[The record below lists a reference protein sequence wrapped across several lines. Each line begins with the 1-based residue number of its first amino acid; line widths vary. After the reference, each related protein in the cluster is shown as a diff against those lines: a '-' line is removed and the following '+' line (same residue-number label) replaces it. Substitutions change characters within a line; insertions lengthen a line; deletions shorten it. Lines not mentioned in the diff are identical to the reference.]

1 MATVMRKHNL
11 SASPLSRWR
20 FSPVALVVCMS
31 LFSDYA
37 YTDEYFNPAFLTDGK
52 GEVADL
58 SSFQGSGG
66 QAPGTY
72 RVDIYLNNEFV
83 ASHDV
88 DFKSQKTAAP
98 DLTTPVD
105 DTGLIACLSA
115 KMLSDMG
122 IDLII
127 PEDKKNASN
136 EQCIALSSLISD
148 AKARFD
154 FNHLRLDIS
163 VPQAAIKNSARGY
176 IPPEKW
182 DQGINALLLSYSY
195 SGSNRKDDNTK
206 SSDDFLG
213 LNGGVNIGPW
223 RYRNY
228 STFNRSASSTGQSYH
243 HWEHVRGFVER
254 TIIPLK
260 SELTIGVSSTP
271 GDVFDSIP
279 FRGVQLASDDN
290 MLPDSL
296 KGFAPTVRG
305 IAKSNA
311 QVTIKQNGY
320 VIYQTYVAPGA
331 FAINDLFPTSSS
343 GDLQVEVKEEDGSV
357 NAYSVPYS
365 GVPLLQR
372 EGRMK
377 YALTVAKYR
386 TDNDQ
391 QEQVPFGQGTLIWGL
406 PHGFTLYGG
415 TQFSSNYKAAALGIG
430 VNMGQI
436 GAISADITHAKS
448 TLIDDSQHS
457 GQSLRLLYAKSLNEL
472 GTNFQLLGYRY
483 STSGFY
489 TFTDTTYK
497 HMDGFNSDPN
507 NQNNDPDD
515 DHPRWYNYYN
525 LYYTKRGKVQVNI
538 SQQLGNLGSVY
549 VSGSQQSY
557 WHSDKKDTLAQ
568 FGYNTTWHD
577 INVGISYNYSKSST
591 QPKADRIVALNVS
604 LPVGKWLSSPSSE
617 TPNNAFATYNR
628 SQDNQ
633 GKISQNVG
641 IGGLLLENNNL
652 SYNVQQGFG
661 NQGTGNSG
669 NASLAYKGG
678 YGNATVGYSYSD
690 NGNSQQMTYG
700 GSGGM
705 VIHSHGL
712 TLSQPL
718 GETNVLVESPG
729 ASGVKVTN
737 GTGVKTGLRGYAVVP
752 SATNYRKNRIALDP
766 STLDNSVDLDNTVVD
781 VIPTKGALVRAKFS
795 AHVGVRALLTLLHNN
810 SPVPF
815 GATVTRGDEGSS
827 AIVGDDGQVYL
838 TGLAPQGT
846 LTVQWG
852 DGAAQQ
858 CAVNYQLPPNAA
870 TAPITQ
876 LRLVCR

>member
-37 YTDEYFNPAFLTDGK
+37 YTDEYFNPAFLTDVK

-661 NQGTGNSG
+661 N
-669 NASLAYKGG
+669 
-678 YGNATVGYSYSD
+678 
-690 NGNSQQMTYG
+690 
-700 GSGGM
+700 
-705 VIHSHGL
+705 
-712 TLSQPL
+712 
-718 GETNVLVESPG
+718 
-729 ASGVKVTN
+729 
-737 GTGVKTGLRGYAVVP
+737 
-752 SATNYRKNRIALDP
+752 
-766 STLDNSVDLDNTVVD
+766 
-781 VIPTKGALVRAKFS
+781 
-795 AHVGVRALLTLLHNN
+795 
-810 SPVPF
+810 
-815 GATVTRGDEGSS
+815 
-827 AIVGDDGQVYL
+827 
-838 TGLAPQGT
+838 
-846 LTVQWG
+846 
-852 DGAAQQ
+852 
-858 CAVNYQLPPNAA
+858 
-870 TAPITQ
+870 
-876 LRLVCR
+876 